1 MTAPV
6 RGSAP
11 SRVRP
16 DPGVEAADAL
26 AASPVAADAEAGR
39 IPRAYGVDRSG
50 ICWQVA
56 RGLHVSRATYFCR
69 LWRGRVA
76 PAARHPG

>member
-1 MTAPV
+1 M
-6 RGSAP
+6 G
-11 SRVRP
+11 
-16 DPGVEAADAL
+16 AL

-56 RGLHVSRATYFCR
+56 RGLRIGRATYFRR
-69 LWRGRVA
+69 LRHGRVA
-76 PAARHPG
+76 PAARHPGGRRRG

>member
-1 MTAPV
+1 M
-6 RGSAP
+6 
-11 SRVRP
+11 
-16 DPGVEAADAL
+16 EAVGAL

-56 RGLHVSRATYFCR
+56 RSLHVSRATYFCR
-69 LWRGRVA
+69 L
-76 PAARHPG
+76 

>member
-6 RGSAP
+6 RGFARGPGPGAEAVAAP
-11 SRVRP
+11 
-16 DPGVEAADAL
+16 

-39 IPRAYGVDRSG
+39 IPRTYSVDRSG
-50 ICWQVA
+50 AHGQVA
-56 RGLHVSRATYFCR
+56 RSLRIGRTTYFRR
-69 LWRGRVA
+69 LRRGMVA